1 MPSVYQLKPKFQAL
15 LRPIANRLV
24 AIGVTANQITVVTCV
39 ISVALGLDLAY
50 GSRQWW
56 MLPVWLFLRMAF
68 NAIDGMMA
76 REHNQSTRLGA
87 LLNELTDV
95 LADAALLL
103 PFAYLP
109 NWNAALV
116 GAVVVL
122 SGLTEM
128 TSVVGQTLTG
138 IRRNDGPLG
147 KSDRALLQGVLGTWL
162 AFGFAVSEAIA
173 PLFALGLVVTVYNR
187 ARQILA
193 AKEDECEASKNAK

>member
-1 MPSVYQLKPKFQAL
+1 MPSVYQLKPRFQAL
-15 LRPIANRLV
+15 LRPAANRLV
-24 AIGVTANQITVVTCV
+24 ALGATANQITLAACA

-50 GSRQWW
+50 GTRQWW
-56 MLPVWLFLRMAF
+56 MLPVWLFLRMAL

-103 PFAYLP
+103 PFAFLP

-147 KSDRALLQGVLGTWL
+147 KSDRALLQGILGTWL
-162 AFGFAVSEAIA
+162 ALGFTVHEWIA
-173 PLFALGLVVTVYNR
+173 PAFALGLVVTVYNR

>member
-76 REHNQSTRLGA
+76 RDHNQSTRLGA

>member
-15 LRPIANRLV
+15 LRPIASRLV

-76 REHNQSTRLGA
+76 REHKQSTRLGA